1 MRSLHYGRD
10 DIVLLFYIVTFV
22 VEVLGGE
29 EGELD
34 LVVGFGDRDASDVRM

>member
-10 DIVLLFYIVTFV
+10 DIVLLFYIVTFM

-29 EGELD
+29 EAELD
-34 LVVGFGDRDASDVRM
+34 LVGGFLDGKASDVGV